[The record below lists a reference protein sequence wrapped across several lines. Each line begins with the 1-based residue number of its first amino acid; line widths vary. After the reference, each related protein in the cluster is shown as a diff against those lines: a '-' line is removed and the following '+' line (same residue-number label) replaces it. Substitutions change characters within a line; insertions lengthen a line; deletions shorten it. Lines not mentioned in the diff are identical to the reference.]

1 MCPRTYRLSPQ
12 KCQSLA
18 LRREHCSQGEMV
30 IGKKRKEN
38 VVLLQPNKKY
48 RKIVIVKKNCV
59 FYTAS
64 PSLCLRGN
72 GLQ

>member
-38 VVLLQPNKKY
+38 VVLLQPNKNIEK
-48 RKIVIVKKNCV
+48 
-59 FYTAS
+59 
-64 PSLCLRGN
+64 
-72 GLQ
+72 